1 MAQRTRTRATLRQA
15 LSLAAVALALIL
27 SPGHGVLFAG
37 GGTADEILMGM
48 QHSIP
53 SSTTVTRPA
62 S

>member
-37 GGTADEILMGM
+37 GGTADEILMGSRRCCAPVIWPM
-48 QHSIP
+48 AP
-53 SSTTVTRPA
+53 
-62 S
+62 